1 MDIVIR
7 ASIMF
12 AAMFLLLR
20 LLGKRELAQM
30 TPFELVLLIVM
41 GDLIRQGVT
50 HNDFSLTGAVLAIGT
65 IGFWTLVMNWISFRF
80 PRAEKILDGE
90 PSVLIRNGELL
101 ETNLSRNRMTRA
113 EIEGELRLAGIARIR
128 EVEWGILE
136 TTGKI
141 SFIRKD
147 SADTN
152 RSNESSLV

>member
-7 ASIMF
+7 ASVMF

-41 GDLIRQGVT
+41 GDLIQQGVT

-65 IGFWTLVMNWISFRF
+65 IGFWTLVMNWISYRF
-80 PRAEKILDGE
+80 PKAEKILDGE

-101 ETNLSRNRMTRA
+101 ESNLSRNRMTRS
-113 EIEGELRLAGIARIR
+113 EIEGEMRLAGIARIR
-128 EVEWGILE
+128 DVEWGILE

-141 SFIRKD
+141 SFIGKVGGGPD
-147 SADTN
+147 
-152 RSNESSLV
+152 RSNESSVV